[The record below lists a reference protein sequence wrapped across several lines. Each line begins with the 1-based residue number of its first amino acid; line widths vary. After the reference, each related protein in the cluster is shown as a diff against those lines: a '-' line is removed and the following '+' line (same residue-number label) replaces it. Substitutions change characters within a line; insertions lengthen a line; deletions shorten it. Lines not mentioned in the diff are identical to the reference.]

1 MKERI
6 YETMFLF
13 LFFSNLEQQTISE
26 RTKTNEMNHGF
37 LPRES
42 EL

>member
-6 YETMFLF
+6 YETMFF
-13 LFFSNLEQQTISE
+13 FFFSDLEQQTISE

-42 EL
+42 EQ

>member
-6 YETMFLF
+6 YETMFF
-13 LFFSNLEQQTISE
+13 FFSDLEQQTISE

-42 EL
+42 EQ